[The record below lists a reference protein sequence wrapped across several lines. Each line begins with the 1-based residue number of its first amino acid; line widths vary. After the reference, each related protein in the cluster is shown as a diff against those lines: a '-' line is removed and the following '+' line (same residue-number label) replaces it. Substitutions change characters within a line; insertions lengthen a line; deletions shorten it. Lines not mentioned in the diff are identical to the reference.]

1 MRDLTRT
8 RFDEEVSTGGIGDLP
23 NLADL
28 MLVFAVGLIA
38 ALAASSG
45 GQVVPEVVEAGAE
58 LPNLP
63 GEASADGSG
72 LEAVGRVF
80 QDPETGKLYVIRSS
94 TPDF

>member
-1 MRDLTRT
+1 MRDFTRT
-8 RFDEEVSTGGIGDLP
+8 RFDEDGPAGGIGDLP

-45 GQVVPEVVEAGAE
+45 GRVLPEAVEAGAE
-58 LPNLP
+58 LPQLP
-63 GEASADGSG
+63 GNAEADGNG

-80 QDPETGKLYVIRSS
+80 RDPETGKLYVIRS
-94 TPDF
+94 